1 MRLFGSIVVILML
14 SACNGGG
21 AQPPDAPSTT
31 GEGSTTTGQP
41 QPETTSSVAPTTTTV
56 NPNPG
61 NTIGG
66 TPAPTVHTDEHPP
79 NGAAQPGTCGGRTC
93 GAGESCASYYG
104 IAGPRGPMFHECVIR
119 CRRGQPNDGCP
130 TGTVCHTVADGPGDV
145 CR

>member
-41 QPETTSSVAPTTTTV
+41 QPETSSVAPTTTTV